1 MMAWA
6 YRPAWTSSGR
16 IRWGSNSSVPW
27 RNNWRRRWTSSRR
40 VDRHSSLRF
49 VEEIRVMIARKLSS
63 ILIVEDESIV
73 AKDLQETLVN
83 MGYDAFAVASS
94 AEEAIAR
101 AAERRPDLVLMDIRI
116 KGQRDGVETAKIL
129 REWFEVP
136 VVYLTAHSDDATLK
150 RAVKTEPFGYLVKPV
165 NSAKVHGA
173 IELALYKNATEK
185 SQRERERWFSTVLRS
200 IADGVIAID

>member
-63 ILIVEDESIV
+63 ILIVEDERIV

-83 MGYDAFAVASS
+83 MGYDAFAA
-94 AEEAIAR
+94 
-101 AAERRPDLVLMDIRI
+101 
-116 KGQRDGVETAKIL
+116 
-129 REWFEVP
+129 VP
-136 VVYLTAHSDDATLK
+136 V
-150 RAVKTEPFGYLVKPV
+150 
-165 NSAKVHGA
+165 
-173 IELALYKNATEK
+173 LAPRLA
-185 SQRERERWFSTVLRS
+185 RWLEHQRS
-200 IADGVIAID
+200 IWTSHSG